1 MYFNVSGSTFQYA
14 DCNSDGKC
22 KILWNQSGSF
32 TKSNGVYTFNIG
44 GTSYKFEWVERPIKL
59 GDVNADGVL
68 SSSDVSEMTRIISGS
83 STSSQVDRYYR
94 TLAADV
100 NGDGVVNS
108 SDKTLVSR
116 LVNNTYSTRSTYGFV
131 K

>member
-1 MYFNVSGSTFQYA
+1 
-14 DCNSDGKC
+14 
-22 KILWNQSGSF
+22 
-32 TKSNGVYTFNIG
+32 
-44 GTSYKFEWVERPIKL
+44 
-59 GDVNADGVL
+59 
-68 SSSDVSEMTRIISGS
+68 MTRIISGS